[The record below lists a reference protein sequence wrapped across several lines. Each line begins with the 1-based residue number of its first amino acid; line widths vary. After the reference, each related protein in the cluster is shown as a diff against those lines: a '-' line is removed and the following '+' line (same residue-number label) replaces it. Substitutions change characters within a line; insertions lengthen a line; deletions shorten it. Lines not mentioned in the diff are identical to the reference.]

1 MRLAREQL
9 LGFAL
14 FRDVDD
20 LSHGHVRLGTFVQI
34 PARER
39 EPTIFARQHAC
50 ATGDG
55 AQLVRRRRVFERHP
69 DTLVIIFQEIDERDA
84 FGQVAFGGK
93 GAEGEHPAR
102 IRCQLKRV
110 ARIRILEQHRVG
122 KFSENLVALRAATRP
137 FADAANH
144 QRHGKACRRA
154 DDDKQRSR
162 VHRQTQNALRMLD
175 QRTFLREV
183 HDSPIVH
190 IEANRREKGHV
201 AVLLAQHDRCHIS
214 LVLDAGAY
222 IGDLIG
228 RHAPSLKHLVQG
240 GSPITFEFLRHGN
253 DGSVLF
259 DQQRAK
265 QRNLRARLARI
276 QKLLR
281 FYDAAQHTDHA
292 SVASDGLG
300 DAEVVAVQAV
310 RLAHVGHHRLACV
323 QMPKRF
329 LVPLVAIARNA
340 LLQRLDWSIGNL
352 ERPLLVPFL

>member
-1 MRLAREQL
+1 
-9 LGFAL
+9 
-14 FRDVDD
+14 
-20 LSHGHVRLGTFVQI
+20 
-34 PARER
+34 
-39 EPTIFARQHAC
+39 
-50 ATGDG
+50 
-55 AQLVRRRRVFERHP
+55 
-69 DTLVIIFQEIDERDA
+69 
-84 FGQVAFGGK
+84 
-93 GAEGEHPAR
+93 
-102 IRCQLKRV
+102 
-110 ARIRILEQHRVG
+110 
-122 KFSENLVALRAATRP
+122 
-137 FADAANH
+137 
-144 QRHGKACRRA
+144 
-154 DDDKQRSR
+154 
-162 VHRQTQNALRMLD
+162 MLD

-214 LVLDAGAY
+214 LVLDAGTY

-240 GSPITFEFLRHGN
+240 GSLITFEFLRHGN

-259 DQQRAK
+259 DQQRAE

-281 FYDAAQHTDHA
+281 FHDAAQHADHA
-292 SVASDGLG
+292 PVAIDGLG
-300 DAEVVAVQAV
+300 YAEVVAVQAV

-340 LLQRLDWSIGNL
+340 LLQLLDWSIGNL
-352 ERPLLVPFL
+352 ERPLLVPFLQIRSERRAGRIDVRGLGQHAHGGDDGAHLADERLDFHLLRSRVVVHADAG